1 MQHSLFISSA
11 VALKDNHTTFN
22 ATGVCMQIQVN
33 TDHNI
38 DGKES
43 TAQWVESIVEKA
55 LSRHSDQITRV
66 EVHIS
71 DENGSKAGTRAMR
84 CKMEARLE
92 HRQPTTVTSNADT
105 VDAAVR
111 DAAEKLH
118 RAIDS
123 VIGKLHA

>member
-1 MQHSLFISSA
+1 MTSS
-11 VALKDNHTTFN
+11 VALQTNQITLN
-22 ATGVCMQIQVN
+22 RTGICMQIQVN

-43 TAQWVESIVEKA
+43 TAQWVESVVEQA
-55 LSRHSDQITRV
+55 LARHRDKITRV

-71 DENGSKAGTRAMR
+71 DENGSKEGTRSMR
-84 CKMEARLE
+84 CMMEARLE
-92 HRQPTTVTSNADT
+92 HRQPTTVMSNADNI
-105 VDAAVR
+105 DAAVR

-123 VIGKLHA
+123 IIGKLHA